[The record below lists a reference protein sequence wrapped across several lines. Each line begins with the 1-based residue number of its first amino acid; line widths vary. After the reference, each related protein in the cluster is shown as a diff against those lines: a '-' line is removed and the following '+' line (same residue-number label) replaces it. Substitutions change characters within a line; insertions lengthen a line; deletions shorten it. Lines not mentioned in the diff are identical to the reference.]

1 MESPASEEER
11 MKSRRSPAN
20 NCLASPRTLPVSGS
34 ILRDHR
40 PRYEP
45 WRALKTTVSPCHPP
59 KCTPGRNCCDFKS
72 CDAPVLRGASPSIL
86 VIHQSLQADMGRLGS
101 SQPKKRTWRPSEFQ
115 TGLAA
120 LIIP

>member
-1 MESPASEEER
+1 MESPTREDER

-20 NCLASPRTLPVSGS
+20 NCLGRPWTLPVSGS
-34 ILRDHR
+34 ILMDHR

-59 KCTPGRNCCDFKS
+59 RYTLGRSCCDFKS
-72 CDAPVLRGASPSIL
+72 SDTPVLRGGSPSTL

-101 SQPKKRTWRPSEFQ
+101 SQPRKRTWRPSEFQ
-115 TGLAA
+115 IGLAA
-120 LIIP
+120 LVIP